1 MAEAQPNAPAL
12 AQELASIAARAQT
25 YTGASGSAIALSE
38 GDVTEMICRA
48 SSGPAAPDV
57 GAAISL
63 EGTFSGLAVQSGQAL
78 RCDDSDTDSRVDAA
92 ACRALG
98 TRSIVIVPIRDVDTE
113 LVSGVLAV
121 FAGNKNA
128 FNELHVAVLRT
139 MAREVAVAVQKSRK
153 AGISIGEAT
162 GVISAYRP
170 PSNAGFTPPS
180 LTPPASASKP
190 GPVPVPA
197 AGAAA
202 APKPAPELAPTV
214 MTPAPKLA
222 PPAPPPAKK
231 ADSQEPLPMAAPV
244 VPTKKTFTSPATSP
258 EWKPAPPPPPRKL
271 EPIVEKLEKRD
282 SRPIAPTFGTFDS
295 VGEDK
300 KFGGGGMGIWIGVGV
315 AAAVI
320 VGGYFTYNAM
330 SSKPSAP
337 AAQQQAQ
344 APAPAP
350 TDAAAQPAATP
361 AAPAPA
367 ASSTQPA
374 SQPAPTT
381 QSTARPALPPASA
394 TPAASTPKPAAPA
407 PQQAPQAVERAA
419 VTPTAT
425 RAEAPPQP
433 VAAVPQIQVPI
444 STAAPTLAAP
454 KVSQSTPA
462 QVLTQVMPKYP
473 DMARTMKASGSVQ
486 LEASVGKDG
495 SVKGVKVL
503 SGHTLLRDAAAQAV
517 RQWKYKPAT
526 LNGEPVESTVQVTV
540 KFPEIR

>member
-63 EGTFSGLAVQSGQAL
+63 EGTFSGMAVQSGQAL

-113 LVSGVLAV
+113 QVSGVLAV

-128 FNELHVAVLRT
+128 FNDLHVAVLRT

-170 PSNAGFTPPS
+170 PSNPGFTPPS
-180 LTPPASASKP
+180 LTPPVSASKP

-197 AGAAA
+197 ASAAA

-222 PPAPPPAKK
+222 PPAPPPSKK
-231 ADSQEPLPMAAPV
+231 ADAHEPLPMAAPV

-271 EPIVEKLEKRD
+271 EPIVEKAEKRD
-282 SRPIAPTFGTFDS
+282 SRPVAPSFGTFDS
-295 VGEDK
+295 VAEDK
-300 KFGGGGMGIWIGVGV
+300 KLGGGGMGIWIGVGV

-337 AAQQQAQ
+337 ASQAQQQPPAQ
-344 APAPAP
+344 APAPPP

-381 QSTARPALPPASA
+381 QGAAKPASA
-394 TPAASTPKPAAPA
+394 TPPASTAKPATPA
-407 PQQAPQAVERAA
+407 PQPQQAVERAA

-462 QVLTQVMPKYP
+462 QVVTQVMPKYP

-486 LEASVGKDG
+486 LEASIGKDG